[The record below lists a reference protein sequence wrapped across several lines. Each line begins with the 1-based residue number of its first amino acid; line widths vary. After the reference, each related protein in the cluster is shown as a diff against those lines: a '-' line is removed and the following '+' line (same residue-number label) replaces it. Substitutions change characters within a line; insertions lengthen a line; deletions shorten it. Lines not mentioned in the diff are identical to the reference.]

1 MMRIR
6 LMLAD
11 GQHRVEQQHALI
23 RPRLE
28 AAVVRHLAAE
38 VRFQFLEDV
47 EQGWR
52 RLHAGQYGE
61 REAMRLSRA
70 MIRVL
75 SEDDH
80 LRVCI
85 ARIVKGVEDRV
96 HVRIHVVRPVLLNQE
111 LPELAIIR
119 FLELRIEE
127 LRPIIVKDFHRLTTS
142 FYSPASCRLLHI
154 AQIPSLPGRLYPPAR
169 NHRVAGR
176 NSRPDTP
183 P

>member
-1 MMRIR
+1 MRIR
-6 LMLAD
+6 LMLAN

-23 RPRLE
+23 RPGLE

-38 VRFQFLEDV
+38 VCLQFLEDV

-52 RLHAGQYGE
+52 RLHAGQHGE
-61 REAMRLSRA
+61 REAMSLSRT
-70 MIRVL
+70 MIRIL
-75 SEDDH
+75 PEDDH
-80 LRVCI
+80 LRIRI
-85 ARIVKGVEDRV
+85 ARVVKGVENRV
-96 HVRIHVVRPVLLNQE
+96 HIRIHVMRPVLLNQE

-127 LRPIIVKDFHRLTTS
+127 LCPIIVKDFHRLTTS
-142 FYSPASCRLLHI
+142 FYVPAPCPLLHI
-154 AQIPSLPGRLYPPAR
+154 VQIHSLPGRLHPPVR
-169 NHRVAGR
+169 MHRVTGR